1 VYTFEE
7 RTLVEAAG
15 QGNEDAFARLVDP
28 HRGELYAHCIRM
40 LGSPHD
46 AEDAMQDA
54 MLRAWRALGTYQ
66 GRASLR
72 SWLYRIATNVCLD
85 AIHKRPKAPPQ
96 AETPASSPAVE
107 TQYEHRETAVVA
119 LGVALNHLSARQRAV
134 LILRDVL
141 GFSARDTA
149 SSLDTSIAAVNS
161 ALQRARANL
170 QGASRELADRHRQHA
185 AEGFVDALVYGRS

>member
-1 VYTFEE
+1 MYTFEE
-7 RTLVEAAG
+7 RTLVEAAR

-28 HRGELYAHCIRM
+28 LRGELHAHCVRM

-46 AEDAMQDA
+46 AEDAIQEA
-54 MLRAWRALGTYQ
+54 MLRAWRALGSYQ

-85 AIHKRPKAPPQ
+85 AIHKRPKPPEE
-96 AETPASSPAVE
+96 AAGPALSPAVE

-119 LGVALNHLSARQRAV
+119 LGVALNHLSARQHAV

-141 GFSARDTA
+141 GYSARDTA
-149 SSLDTSIAAVNS
+149 SSLGTSIAAVNS
-161 ALQRARANL
+161 ALQRARSNL
-170 QGASRELADRHRQHA
+170 EGASRELADRRRQNA